1 MAANSDAAAP
11 IKLAWRSGPE
21 VRDGLRGEFLACF
34 MVSKWSLTVKVTM
47 ADSMRASDR
56 LIKKKEDG

>member
-1 MAANSDAAAP
+1 
-11 IKLAWRSGPE
+11 
-21 VRDGLRGEFLACF
+21 
-34 MVSKWSLTVKVTM
+34 VSKWSLTMKVTM